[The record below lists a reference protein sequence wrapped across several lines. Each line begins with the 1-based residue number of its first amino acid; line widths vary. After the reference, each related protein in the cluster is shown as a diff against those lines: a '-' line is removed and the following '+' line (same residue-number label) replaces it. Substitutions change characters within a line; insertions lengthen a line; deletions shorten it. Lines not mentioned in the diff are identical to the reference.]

1 MSKSSTSPEPGT
13 SGDHG
18 RDLMELLVKELRR
31 RLTGEEAKSLSA
43 SELELVRKLLA
54 DNSVTLASIRRGD
67 FGDMPKAVAEQFP
80 FPEEDGVRPN

>member
-1 MSKSSTSPEPGT
+1 MSKSFTSGEFVA

-18 RDLMELLVKELRR
+18 RDLMEMLVKELKR
-31 RLTGEEAKSLSA
+31 RLTGDEAKAMSA

-67 FGDMPKAVAEQFP
+67 FGDMPKRVAEEFP
-80 FPEEDGVRPN
+80 FPEDEQRPN